1 MNKIKRLVNY
11 SHPLGE
17 KAKKQIQKEIGE
29 FEEVRIQVELD
40 LGKALLPQVDD
51 LIDPMAD
58 YIIPPAFGAAAYV
71 MGMRNWDLQPI
82 IWLKGEEWGGTM
94 RWVLGGIVGAERY
107 D

>member
-1 MNKIKRLVNY
+1 MNEIKRVVNY
-11 SHPLGE
+11 SHPLG
-17 KAKKQIQKEIGE
+17 KRAKKQIEKEIGK
-29 FEEVRIQVELD
+29 FEEVIIKVHFDLD
-40 LGKALLPQVDD
+40 KALLPQVDD

-82 IWLKGEEWGGTM
+82 IWLKGEDWGGMTD
-94 RWVLGGIVGAERY
+94 WVLGGVVGAKRY